1 MYGIDPAVALKPPVA
16 LNGIDPVAALKP
28 VSGARSEAQRFP
40 LQLEPGQVV
49 SARIETKLSDGSFKV
64 QVAGQ
69 ELRMAL
75 PAYVAAGD
83 ALELTFVTH
92 EPRPTFALQEQPPQ
106 TASGPVLSAVGRLVA
121 AMMPQP
127 GDPAV
132 LAALSNAAPLL
143 AALPPDGVG
152 LSASLQQT
160 LTQSGLFYEAHQAE
174 WLAGKRDL
182 AQLRTE
188 PQASFAQ
195 SARPLPALPTK
206 DTAATLPAVTGSPG
220 SVAAPRGEQLLQPEG
235 STLVQQ
241 QLAALESGKIV
252 LQLEVWPKQWMQ
264 WEIEEHAQ
272 QSAPE
277 PNAPSNL
284 QTRLRLDLPQLGELN
299 AVLTLGNNGVQ
310 IKLDTASAS
319 SAALMQDH
327 RASLHAALANAGVPP
342 AGIAIAHH
350 EQS

>member
-1 MYGIDPAVALKPPVA
+1 MYGIDPAIALKPPVP
-16 LNGIDPVAALKP
+16 LKGIDPVAALKP

-49 SARIETKLSDGSFKV
+49 SARIETRLSDGSFKV
-64 QVAGQ
+64 QVANQ

-83 ALELTFVTH
+83 TLELTFVTH
-92 EPRPTFALQEQPPQ
+92 DPRPTFALQEQPMPA
-106 TASGPVLSAVGRLVA
+106 ASAPVLSAAGRLVA

-132 LAALSNAAPLL
+132 LAAASNAAPLL
-143 AALPPDGVG
+143 AALSADGAG

-188 PQASFAQ
+188 PQAGFAQ
-195 SARPLPALPTK
+195 SAPPLAALPTK
-206 DTAATLPAVTGSPG
+206 DAAATLPAATVAPG
-220 SVAAPRGEQLLQPEG
+220 IVAAPRAEQLLQPEG

-264 WEIEEHAQ
+264 WEIEERAP
-272 QSAPE
+272 QSAAE
-277 PNAPSNL
+277 PNAPSTW
-284 QTRLRLDLPQLGELN
+284 QTRLQLDLPQLGELN
-299 AVLTLGNNGVQ
+299 AVLTLGSNGVQ
-310 IKLDTASAS
+310 IKMDTAIAG

-327 RASLHAALANAGVPP
+327 RASLHAALADAGVPL

-350 EQS
+350 EQP